1 LPVTRCDLPV
11 LRLKRP
17 VDTLSATPPLE
28 REGAIA
34 RDANTGRMRSFTI
47 SEAAEATGLTQKALR
62 TRIAEGHVR
71 TVLRDGMPPRI
82 PESELR
88 RAGLLS
94 EPGEPESTNDS
105 SPDGGSEIVRE
116 LVAVIER
123 QAAELAALRARR
135 SSEI

>member
-1 LPVTRCDLPV
+1 V
-11 LRLKRP
+11 
-17 VDTLSATPPLE
+17 
-28 REGAIA
+28 
-34 RDANTGRMRSFTI
+34 RSFTI

-62 TRIAEGHVR
+62 ARIDQGHVR
-71 TVLRDGMPPRI
+71 AVLREGMPPRI

-94 EPGEPESTNDS
+94 DDDDQEQPSDAPAS
-105 SPDGGSEIVRE
+105 DGTSEIVRE

-135 SSEI
+135 SSEG